1 MVDISTGVVAVS
13 SLVDTLV
20 GALTL
25 VKEVKSD
32 PRGFL
37 PFCIVVL
44 LFIVLYLMGWKHGV
58 DYARQRDWVLD
69 DRKEEYGVYDD
80 PGTNAEARV
89 PAFHYA
95 HVREPKMIHLYTDCG
110 RFKQTPSGGI
120 KISPLCPYCKTR
132 EEERMD
138 EADAERFRQQTGAPL
153 PTYNAARRA
162 LRNRKAGM

>member
-1 MVDISTGVVAVS
+1 MVGISTGVVAVS

-44 LFIVLYLMGWKHGV
+44 LFIVLYLVGWKHGV

-69 DRKEEYGVYDD
+69 DRQDEYGVYDD
-80 PGTNAEARV
+80 AGPNAEARV
-89 PAFHYA
+89 PEFHYA
-95 HVREPKMIHLYTDCG
+95 HVKEPKMKHLYTDCG
-110 RFKQTPSGGI
+110 RFSQTPSGGI
-120 KISPLCPYCKTR
+120 KISPLCPKCKAR
-132 EEERMD
+132 EEERID

-153 PTYNAARRA
+153 SLARRA
-162 LRNRKAGM
+162 SRNRRIQ